1 MKMISKVAV
10 GVGIAVCCAGASAQ
24 MTDGKAGEG
33 PNPYSNC
40 GIGGAIFPTVSWA
53 AATSN
58 VIWDL
63 GTTAVSSAT
72 LSPETCNSKTVA
84 MAEFIQ
90 GSYASLETDI
100 LKGRGDYLT
109 GLSEVSGCSGEISA
123 IYLGALRTGL
133 KQNYKAEFV
142 NASEDTKGAN
152 LFLAAAS
159 ASEACSA

>member
-1 MKMISKVAV
+1 MNLISK
-10 GVGIAVCCAGASAQ
+10 IAVSVGFVACSAGASAQ
-24 MTDGKAGEG
+24 MTDGTPGEG

-40 GIGGAIFPTVSWA
+40 GIGAAIFPTVPWA

-58 VIWDL
+58 VIWDV

-100 LKGRGDYLT
+100 LNGRGDYLT
-109 GLSEVSGCSGEISA
+109 GLSEVSGCDGEISA
-123 IYLGALRTGL
+123 TYLGALRSGL
-133 KQNYKAEFV
+133 KQNYESEFV
-142 NASEDTKGAN
+142 NASEETKGAN
-152 LFLAAAS
+152 LFLAAAV
-159 ASEACSA
+159 AREACSA

>member
-1 MKMISKVAV
+1 MNVISKIAIS
-10 GVGIAVCCAGASAQ
+10 VGIAVCSTGASAQ
-24 MTDGKAGEG
+24 VTDGTPGEG

-72 LSPETCNSKTVA
+72 LSPETCNAKTVA
-84 MAEFIQ
+84 VAEFIQ

-100 LKGRGDYLT
+100 LKGHGDYLT
-109 GLSEVSGCSGEISA
+109 GLSEVSGCDGEISA
-123 IYLGALRTGL
+123 TYLGALRSGL
-133 KQNYKAEFV
+133 KQNYQAEFV
-142 NASEDTKGAN
+142 NASGDTKGAN
-152 LFLAAAS
+152 LFLAAAA

>member
-1 MKMISKVAV
+1 MKLISKIVAS
-10 GVGIAVCCAGASAQ
+10 VGIAVCATGASAQ
-24 MTDGKAGEG
+24 LTDGQAGEG

-72 LSPETCNSKTVA
+72 LSPETCNAKTVA

-109 GLSEVSGCSGEISA
+109 GLSEVSGCGGKVNA
-123 IYLGALRTGL
+123 AYLGALRSGL
-133 KQNYKAEFV
+133 KQNYQAEFV
-142 NASEDTKGAN
+142 NAPEDTKGAN
-152 LFLAAAS
+152 LFLAAAA
-159 ASEACSA
+159 ASEACSV

>member
-1 MKMISKVAV
+1 MKMFVKFALSLGAIVFVAS
-10 GVGIAVCCAGASAQ
+10 ASAQ
-24 MTDGKAGEG
+24 MTEGTPGEG

-84 MAEFIQ
+84 MAEFIK

-100 LKGRGDYLT
+100 LNGRGDYLT
-109 GLSEVSGCSGEISA
+109 SLSDVSGCNGEVSA
-123 IYLGALRTGL
+123 TFLGALRSGL
-133 KQNYKAEFV
+133 KQNYQAEFI
-142 NASEDTKGAN
+142 NAPADTKGAN
-152 LFLAAAS
+152 LFLAAAV
-159 ASEACSA
+159 AGEACSA